1 MKPFLL
7 LAELVPAQAD
17 DVRSIERFLLDYASR
32 KSEIHSDFRLAGITL
47 PQNPRGNAMLDP
59 ADIYTLIAAKTP
71 PPPASASVS
80 TPDSPSASKP
90 PFARGLW
97 ADLEVIPH
105 LTGKEQNG
113 AALRSTL
120 MGFRALGL
128 TSVLAITGDKPSPGK
143 RVFEVDS
150 VGLLRLIA
158 DMNFDAYQRAPVS
171 RLTAPASIP
180 LPSSNSSAPAAS
192 SSAGPLPSDAS
203 SLPSLPEILAG
214 RPLDVPISRPSTGFA
229 SVPQFFPLAAV
240 SPFKYTEASLVQQY
254 FKLGKKIRAG
264 AAAILMQMGWDSRKS
279 EELFRYLRDARLRI
293 PVFGNVY
300 YLTTANPAA
309 RLMHEGQIPGCY
321 VSDALLAAVR
331 REKAAGHIERAAA
344 QTAMYRD
351 LGAAGVDLGGLPD
364 FETLIK
370 VVARAAEIGSDWRA
384 HRGILDY
391 PPLRM
396 ASGAAPFYL
405 YGGPVEGAPAS
416 AHPFRPSPRPRSFHQ
431 KHFDFL
437 HRSILTKGKCLNPAV
452 TGTAKAFKSLDR
464 GDGFLYRLVHGAE
477 KASKSFLFKCEDCGD
492 CFLPENFGY
501 CTLGECEKGLPNPPC
516 GDATPDGFC
525 GNNLKRVCVAES
537 IYNAAAAAIAHSQS
551 QPRTGENA
559 PFSSAK
565 AAAHT
570 AAPAAVPGPDRAAS
584 ASVSPLAVTPGLSE
598 LAATSLPSRMPDLAN
613 TSAVLNYLFNRDH
626 TRPAPLIQIAELLH
640 ASIPRTAAAMQEVID
655 RGFIPG
661 QIIRGQVTQLPNSS
675 ATPPSS
681 AALGYLISLVKMQA
695 RHGAAYI
702 DVNVDALS
710 EDDLEFR
717 KEILRFFIHLIRE
730 HGEGV
735 PVCIDSS
742 SPDMLEAG
750 LAAWYEDAGPAAGVA
765 ASSSPAVPLLNSVKT
780 YTMERLLSLRAKHP
794 FKFIGLLVDK
804 HTAGRDGAYGVDEL
818 LGLAREIFRAAT
830 GRYGFSPSDIFF
842 DSTVFPLS
850 IDVPM
855 DAEKPGYT
863 YRAFETIRR
872 IKNDPA
878 FAGVHLSL
886 GVTNSVRDLP
896 GRRTGVTRAYIAL
909 AMARGLDAGIV
920 NVFHEYGKRPP
931 APELIEF
938 VDAFVR

>member
-17 DVRSIERFLLDYASR
+17 DVRSIERFLLDYAAR
-32 KSEIHSDFRLAGITL
+32 KAEVHADFRLAGITL

-71 PPPASASVS
+71 PQ
-80 TPDSPSASKP
+80 SPSSPA
-90 PFARGLW
+90 ATRGLW

-105 LTGKEQNG
+105 LTGKEQNV

-150 VGLLRLIA
+150 IGLLRLIA
-158 DMNFDAYQRAPVS
+158 DMNFDAYQRTPVG
-171 RLTAPASIP
+171 RLSASAPASVPAGARAP
-180 LPSSNSSAPAAS
+180 LSSHEPQIASQAAP
-192 SSAGPLPSDAS
+192 
-203 SLPSLPEILAG
+203 PSLRDILSG
-214 RPLDVPISRPSTGFA
+214 CSPDISISRPDSGFA
-229 SVPQFFPLAAV
+229 SVPQFFPFAAV

-279 EELFRYLRDARLRI
+279 EELFRYLREARFGV

-309 RLMHEGQIPGCY
+309 RLMHEGQIPGCF
-321 VSDALLAAVR
+321 VSDELLAAVR
-331 REKAAGHIERAAA
+331 REKAVAHVERAAA
-344 QTAMYRD
+344 QVAMYRD

-370 VVARAAEIGSDWRA
+370 IAARAAEIGSDWRS
-384 HRGILDY
+384 RRDILDY
-391 PPLRM
+391 PPLRT

-405 YGGPVEGAPAS
+405 YGEGDTAASVRPAPRA
-416 AHPFRPSPRPRSFHQ
+416 RSFHQ

-437 HRSILTKGKCLNPAV
+437 HRGFLTKGKCLNPAV
-452 TGTAKAFKSLDR
+452 TGTARAFKSLDR
-464 GDGFLYRLVHGAE
+464 SDGFLYRLVHGAE

-525 GNNLKRVCVAES
+525 GNNVKRVCVAES
-537 IYNAAAAAIAHSQS
+537 IYNAAAAAISQS
-551 QPRTGENA
+551 QGGGE
-559 PFSSAK
+559 
-565 AAAHT
+565 
-570 AAPAAVPGPDRAAS
+570 PA
-584 ASVSPLAVTPGLSE
+584 SPLAATGG
-598 LAATSLPSRMPDLAN
+598 LAALASTALPSRLPALAN
-613 TSAVLNYLFNRDH
+613 SSAVLNYLFDRDH
-626 TRPAPLIQIAELLH
+626 TQPSPLIQIAELLH
-640 ASIPRTAAAMQEVID
+640 ASIPRTAAAMLEVI
-655 RGFIPG
+655 G
-661 QIIRGQVTQLPNSS
+661 QGHINRGQVTQPPNSS
-675 ATPPSS
+675 A
-681 AALGYLISLVKMQA
+681 AIGYLISLIKMQA

-710 EDDLEFR
+710 NDDLEFR
-717 KEILRFFIHLIRE
+717 KQILRFFVRLIRE

-735 PVCIDSS
+735 PVCVDSGS
-742 SPDMLEAG
+742 TDMLEAG
-750 LAAWYEDAGPAAGVA
+750 LAAWYEGIEGSAAGA
-765 ASSSPAVPLLNSVKT
+765 ASSPAVPLLNSVKT
-780 YTMERLLSLRAKHP
+780 YTLERLLPLRAKYP
-794 FKFIGLLVDK
+794 FKFIGLLVDEK
-804 HTAGRDGAYGVDEL
+804 TAGRDGAYGVEEL
-818 LGLAREIFRAAT
+818 LGLARSIFSAAT
-830 GRYGFSPSDIFF
+830 ERFGFAPSDIFF

-872 IKNDPA
+872 IKTDPA

-896 GRRTGVTRAYIAL
+896 GRRTGVSRAYLAL
-909 AMARGLDAGIV
+909 AIARGLDAGIV
-920 NVFHEYGKRPP
+920 NVFHEYGKRPA
-931 APELIEF
+931 APDLIAF
-938 VDAFVR
+938 VDAFVRQDGTSASVQRALDAMMDFCRANRHK